1 MNNKTDLVVN
11 PAAGMGGSIG
21 SQGDRRPNVHQG
33 SIARVPAD
41 YSAQVGLLKIIGNT
55 RDYRRNFYA
64 FIWHALFLAFAATFI
79 DVNTVLSSFVLN
91 IGGSSVHVG
100 MLTAI
105 YIGLPMITQLFFAGF
120 LAGRSRKKP
129 FLLVGIYLRV
139 LALTGMGYTL
149 STSSSSN
156 SGRILFMI
164 FLWIGIFAVS
174 GAFAGISYT
183 DLLGKIFVGPRRKSL
198 LIFKQFISASGML
211 ASAIVVR
218 HLVIAFPYPEN
229 YTVIFLAA
237 SALLFM
243 AAIGF
248 LMIQE
253 DPIEADNTYGMITM
267 IKAIPRMLK
276 SDKNL
281 LNYIL
286 LLNMASLGIT
296 IIPFY
301 VVLSKSIYGL
311 DRNQIGNFLL
321 LQFLGMILSSLIWN
335 WVAKRFKFKGIS
347 FGFIIIGSLLPMV
360 TLLLSRYEIAVYQ
373 WIFFIAGFS
382 ISAYAISVQGILLE
396 ITNNDNRAIYAG
408 ISGTLSL
415 TTAIFPLI
423 AGTLIEF
430 FGFTLIFTIVSP
442 LILTS
447 LFFLK
452 PIKCSTP

>member
-1 MNNKTDLVVN
+1 MDNTVN
-11 PAAGMGGSIG
+11 
-21 SQGDRRPNVHQG
+21 
-33 SIARVPAD
+33 
-41 YSAQVGLLKIIGNT
+41 YK
-55 RDYRRNFYA
+55 RNFYA

-105 YIGLPMITQLFFAGF
+105 YIGLPMITQLLFAGF

-149 STSSSSN
+149 SISSASD
-156 SGRILFMI
+156 SGRVLFMI

-183 DLLGKIFVGPRRKSL
+183 DLMGKIFIGDQRKNL
-198 LIFKQFISASGML
+198 LIFKQFISATGML

-218 HLVIAFPYPEN
+218 HLIITFPYPEN
-229 YTVIFLAA
+229 YTVVFLTA
-237 SALLFM
+237 SLLLFI
-243 AAIGF
+243 AAFGF
-248 LMIQE
+248 LMIKE
-253 DPIEADNTYGMITM
+253 DSVDADQLSGMIAI
-267 IKAIPRMLK
+267 IKSIPRMLK
-276 SDKNL
+276 SDRNL

-286 LLNMASLGIT
+286 LINMASLGIT

-311 DRNQIGNFLL
+311 GRNQIGNFLL

-335 WVAKRFKFKGIS
+335 WVAKRFKFKGIF
-347 FGFIIIGSLLPMV
+347 FGYIIIGSLLPIV
-360 TLLLSRYEIAVYQ
+360 VIFFSRYGLETYQ

-382 ISAYAISVQGILLE
+382 ISAYSISLQGILLE
-396 ITNNDNRAIYAG
+396 ISNNDNRAIYAG

-423 AGTLIEF
+423 AGILIESY
-430 FGFTLIFTIVSP
+430 GFTLIFTIISP
-442 LILTS
+442 LVMTS

>member
-1 MNNKTDLVVN
+1 MDNTVN
-11 PAAGMGGSIG
+11 
-21 SQGDRRPNVHQG
+21 
-33 SIARVPAD
+33 
-41 YSAQVGLLKIIGNT
+41 YK
-55 RDYRRNFYA
+55 RNFYA

-105 YIGLPMITQLFFAGF
+105 YIGLPMITQLLFAGF

-149 STSSSSN
+149 SISSASD
-156 SGRILFMI
+156 SGRVLFMI

-183 DLLGKIFVGPRRKSL
+183 DLMGKIFIGDQRKNI
-198 LIFKQFISASGML
+198 LIFKQFISATGML

-218 HLVIAFPYPEN
+218 HLIITFPYPEN
-229 YTVIFLAA
+229 YTVVFLTA
-237 SALLFM
+237 SLLLFI
-243 AAIGF
+243 AAFGF
-248 LMIQE
+248 LMIKE
-253 DPIEADNTYGMITM
+253 DSVDADQLSGMIAI
-267 IKAIPRMLK
+267 IKSIPRMLK
-276 SDKNL
+276 SDRNL

-286 LLNMASLGIT
+286 LINMASLGIT

-311 DRNQIGNFLL
+311 GRNQIGNFLL

-335 WVAKRFKFKGIS
+335 WVAKRFKFKGIF
-347 FGFIIIGSLLPMV
+347 FGYIIIGSLLPIV
-360 TLLLSRYEIAVYQ
+360 VIFFSRYGLETYQ

-382 ISAYAISVQGILLE
+382 ISAYSISLQGILLE
-396 ITNNDNRAIYAG
+396 ISNNDNRAIYAG

-423 AGTLIEF
+423 AGILIESY
-430 FGFTLIFTIVSP
+430 GFTLIFTIISP
-442 LILTS
+442 LVMTS

-452 PIKCSTP
+452 PIKCSSP